1 MNTGREEDIKQLYG
15 DLSRERNP
23 GVRRSIQHTISNIKN
38 ESGKVRSMREAL
50 VREHRNGNVEN
61 IKDIHDFIKRK
72 SEYGQ

>member
-1 MNTGREEDIKQLYG
+1 MSTGREEDIKQLYG

-23 GVRRSIQHTISNIKN
+23 EVRRSIQHTISNIKN

-50 VREHRNGNVEN
+50 IREHRNGNVQN
-61 IKDIHDFIKRK
+61 VKDIHDFIKRK

>member
-15 DLSRERNP
+15 DLSRERNS
-23 GVRRSIQHTISNIKN
+23 SIRQNIKHTISNIKN